1 MSYNS
6 QFVTTYSFYDKS
18 LYLNNPIS
26 SRYSYEKEKKFKIN
40 NLLNPFLIYIK
51 NDTISDYDV
60 EDIKDFL

>member
-1 MSYNS
+1 MVN
-6 QFVTTYSFYDKS
+6 
-18 LYLNNPIS
+18 L
-26 SRYSYEKEKKFKIN
+26 KIN